1 MKKLLVALA
10 VSAFA
15 AGCAVQPA
23 QHPAL
28 SESVQTLAP
37 VAWDTDVP
45 RADID
50 AAAWW
55 AQFHDP
61 CSTG

>member
-1 MKKLLVALA
+1 M
-10 VSAFA
+10 
-15 AGCAVQPA
+15 QPA

-28 SESVQTLAP
+28 QESVRTLAP
-37 VAWDTDVP
+37 EAWDTDVP

-61 CSTG
+61 RSTG

>member
-28 SESVQTLAP
+28 HDSVQSLAP
-37 VAWDTDVP
+37 AAWDTDVP

-50 AAAWW
+50 AAA
-55 AQFHDP
+55 
-61 CSTG
+61 